1 MSESSYPGMIE
12 PLRDRAWGRGAVV
25 AAVLVVGVLVA
36 VAIAAWSV
44 ALTLD
49 AGELDRADARLASE
63 VRGAAAGI
71 SARVAVADAAAGSLA
86 ASPRVQ
92 RALLSGN
99 RSALRDVLNGRS
111 NLTFYRGDT
120 LLAGRQPGASI
131 TRSVRIIA
139 RGRAVGRVVA
149 SIPLQPSLLRSLE
162 REAGTRAPDRLRL
175 EVGAAA
181 ANVPVARGFD
191 AEYQGRAFRF
201 FAARVVGPPQ
211 QVVLEAATPRG
222 TIGKGT
228 GRRTLWL
235 TLATLVSLITL
246 AVAVRGLYLLW
257 GERLRTRPRRRDVRQ
272 VLGLVG
278 DALASTHDPDRLLPV
293 ILHAAMEATGASAGV
308 AIRDG
313 EEIAREGTFER
324 TGEPLRLGLGSAD
337 VAGEELALI
346 LHPDP
351 NGFDERTISLA
362 QSLVA
367 QAGVALDNARLHGI
381 VKRQAVTDELT
392 GLANRRSFLESL
404 ETEFLRAERFQDV
417 LAVVVSDLDDFK
429 RVNDR
434 FGHQAGDAV
443 LRAFAEV
450 MGGRI
455 RAIDVGARLGG
466 EEFAILLPGTDAAG
480 ATALA
485 ENLRAAAAELPIS
498 IGHRDVQVTAS
509 FGVAAFPQAKT
520 ADELMVAA
528 DRALYAAKR
537 EGKNRVVAFGTATG
551 R

>member
-1 MSESSYPGMIE
+1 
-12 PLRDRAWGRGAVV
+12 
-25 AAVLVVGVLVA
+25 VGILVA

-71 SARVAVADAAAGSLA
+71 SARVSVADAAAGTLA

-92 RALLSGN
+92 RALLGGD
-99 RSALRDVLNGRS
+99 RAALRDALGGRP
-111 NLTFYRGDT
+111 NLAVYRGGT
-120 LLAGRQPGASI
+120 LLAGRKPSASI
-131 TRSVRIIA
+131 TRSVQILA
-139 RGRAVGRVVA
+139 RGKARGRVVA
-149 SIPLQPSLLRSLE
+149 SIPLQASLLRALE
-162 REAGTRAPDRLRL
+162 QAAGTRAPDRLRL
-175 EVGAAA
+175 EIGDAA
-181 ANVPVARGFD
+181 ANVPVSRGFD
-191 AEYQGRAFRF
+191 AEYQGRTFRF
-201 FAARVVGPPQ
+201 FAARVVSSPQ
-211 QVVLEAATPRG
+211 PVVLEAGTPRG

-228 GRRTLWL
+228 EKRTLWL
-235 TLATLVSLITL
+235 ILATLVSLITL

-257 GERLRTRPRRRDVRQ
+257 GERLRSGPRRRDVRQ
-272 VLGLVG
+272 VLGLFG

-293 ILHAAMEATGASAGV
+293 ILHAAMEATGASAGA
-308 AIRDG
+308 AIRNG
-313 EEIAREGTFER
+313 KEVAREGAFER

-337 VAGEELALI
+337 VAGEELSLI
-346 LHPDP
+346 LRPGP
-351 NGFDERTISLA
+351 NGFDEPTIALA

-417 LAVVVSDLDDFK
+417 LSVVVSDLDDFK

-434 FGHQAGDAV
+434 FGHQAGDSV
-443 LRAFAEV
+443 LRAFAEL

-485 ENLRAAAAELPIS
+485 ENLRAAAAELRIS
-498 IGHRDVQVTAS
+498 IGHRDVHVTAS

-520 ADELMVAA
+520 ADELMAAA

-537 EGKNRVVAFGTATG
+537 EGKNRVVAFGTEG
-551 R
+551 HR